1 MKGTSMQEFTQQ
13 PTNQPQPF
21 SPMFPVMVSKMGSDM
36 KFVGLFHI
44 IYGALNCLTIIG
56 AIIGVPF
63 IIAGLRLRESGDS
76 FSDYLRSNNLHIL
89 EAALERTSRFVSIYK
104 VLIIIYLVLI
114 GLGILFL
121 IIFGLSMMTLLMN
134 R

>member
-1 MKGTSMQEFTQQ
+1 MQESTQQ
-13 PTNQPQPF
+13 PTTTQSLF
-21 SPMFPVMVSKMGSDM
+21 SPMFTMMLAKMGSDM

-56 AIIGVPF
+56 AVIGVPF
-63 IIAGLRLRESGDS
+63 IIAGIRLRESADS
-76 FSDYLRSNNLHIL
+76 FSTYLRTNNIKIM
-89 EAALERTSRFVSIYK
+89 ESALERASKFIYMHK
-104 VLIIIYLVLI
+104 ILIIIYLVMI

-121 IIFGLSMMTLLMN
+121 IIFGLSMVALLMG

>member
-1 MKGTSMQEFTQQ
+1 MQESTQQ
-13 PTNQPQPF
+13 PVATQPSF
-21 SPMFPVMVSKMGSDM
+21 SPMFTMMLAKMGSDM

-56 AIIGVPF
+56 AVIGVPF
-63 IIAGLRLRESGDS
+63 IIAGLRLRESADS
-76 FSDYLRSNNLHIL
+76 FSTYLRTNNIKIM
-89 EAALERTSRFVSIYK
+89 ESALERISRFISIYK
-104 VLIIIYLVLI
+104 ILIIIYLVMI

-121 IIFGLSMMTLLMN
+121 IIFGLSMVALLMG

>member
-1 MKGTSMQEFTQQ
+1 MKGKSMDNQTQQ
-13 PTNQPQPF
+13 SATAQTNF
-21 SPMFPVMVSKMGSDM
+21 SPMFIPMMSKMGSDM

-76 FSDYLRSNNLHIL
+76 FSDYLRSNNFQIL
-89 EAALERTSRFVSIYK
+89 EAALERTSRFISIYK

-121 IIFGLSMMTLLMN
+121 IIFGLSMVTLLMN
-134 R
+134 S

>member
-1 MKGTSMQEFTQQ
+1 MQESTQQ
-13 PTNQPQPF
+13 PTTTQPAF
-21 SPMFPVMVSKMGSDM
+21 SPMFNMMLAKMGSDM

-56 AIIGVPF
+56 AVIGVPF
-63 IIAGLRLRESGDS
+63 IIAGLRLRESADS
-76 FSDYLRSNNLHIL
+76 FSTYLKTNNVKIL
-89 EAALERTSRFVSIYK
+89 ESALERTSKFIYMHK
-104 VLIIIYLVLI
+104 ILIIIYLAMI

-121 IIFGLSMMTLLMN
+121 IIFGLSMVALLMG

>member
-1 MKGTSMQEFTQQ
+1 MQDSTQQ
-13 PTNQPQPF
+13 PTTPQPSF
-21 SPMFPVMVSKMGSDM
+21 SPMFTMMVAKMGSDM

-56 AIIGVPF
+56 AVIGVPF
-63 IIAGLRLRESGDS
+63 IMAGLRLRESADS
-76 FSDYLRSNNLHIL
+76 FSTYLRTNNIKIM
-89 EAALERTSRFVSIYK
+89 ESALERVSRFIYIYK
-104 VLIIIYLVLI
+104 VLIIIYLVMI

-121 IIFGLSMMTLLMN
+121 IIFGLSMVALLMG

>member
-1 MKGTSMQEFTQQ
+1 MQEFTQQ
-13 PTNQPQPF
+13 TPNQPQPF
-21 SPMFPVMVSKMGSDM
+21 SPMFIPMISKMGSDM

-76 FSDYLRSNNLHIL
+76 FSDYLRSNNFQIL
-89 EAALERTSRFVSIYK
+89 EAALERTSRFISIYK

-121 IIFGLSMMTLLMN
+121 IIFGLSLMTLFMA

>member
-1 MKGTSMQEFTQQ
+1 MQESTQQ
-13 PTNQPQPF
+13 PATTQPSF
-21 SPMFPVMVSKMGSDM
+21 SPMFTMMVAKMGSDM

-56 AIIGVPF
+56 AVIGVPF
-63 IIAGLRLRESGDS
+63 IMAGLRLRESANS
-76 FSDYLRSNNLHIL
+76 FSTYLRTNNNKIL
-89 EAALERTSRFVSIYK
+89 EAALERTAKFIYMHK
-104 VLIIIYLVLI
+104 ILIIIYLVML

-121 IIFGLSMMTLLMN
+121 IIFGLSMVALLMG

>member
-1 MKGTSMQEFTQQ
+1 MQEFTQQ

-21 SPMFPVMVSKMGSDM
+21 SPMFIPMVSKMGSDM

-63 IIAGLRLRESGDS
+63 IIAGLRLRESADS